1 MSGKYEVY
9 ADKSGGFQ
17 FRLKANNGEVIATS
31 DSYKTKAAALKGIES
46 VKSHAK
52 SHVVDLTEPTS

>member
-9 ADKSGGFQ
+9 VDRSGGYQ

-31 DSYKTKAAALKGIES
+31 ESYMTKAAAIKGIES
-46 VKSHAK
+46 LKSHVK
-52 SHVVDLTEPTS
+52 SHVVDLTEPAS